1 MQEVRPGQPSPRQR
15 TEGDRSYGTRRTAR
29 PPRAAV
35 ARRARVAYE
44 VVRLAACAKDRETL
58 LDSVTRLLARGLYP
72 ESVGFLLADPVGG
85 SWTVHPSYHCP
96 AVKLPAA
103 SASVPSAKA
112 GVLPE
117 AASRLRLAI
126 HVRSRLAGW
135 LCVESA
141 RSRRFGPADRYLAG
155 VVAQAVALAW
165 ERLEYEKSAR
175 RLRRELAACTTLGR
189 TLMRSLE
196 LEELLRSLHRA
207 VLRLVRGDGLMVA
220 LLDEEEDRLLVPLA
234 VTGEGRLPPFSYSA
248 GEAELTAWMVREG
261 KPVLV
266 GDLLEQ
272 APTLPARPRFPGDA
286 ARSWMGVPLRA
297 RRRRLGGLAVY
308 ALRPH
313 AFGQADLELLVKLA
327 DPVALAIDNAR
338 RYQRQEAGRRLAA
351 TLLET
356 FRVVGSSLRLE
367 EVLRR
372 ILDQLRRVVPYTS
385 ASVQRRRGDE
395 LEIIACHGFPHPE
408 EILGLRFSIHGNN
421 PNRHVVQSR
430 RPVRFADV
438 HQFFPAFQE
447 PRHRHIRSW
456 LGVPLLYKDEVVGM
470 ITLDRDQ
477 VDAFTRQ
484 DEAIA
489 MAFASQV
496 AVALE
501 NAALYEEAER
511 RALTDG
517 LTGLYNNRWF
527 YATLEQELSRG
538 YPVSLIMFDIDDFKQ
553 YNDRYG
559 HLAGDDLLRELGEL
573 VRREVRISD
582 QVARYGG
589 EEFAVIL
596 PRADL
601 EVGRQVAMRLCAA
614 VRAHRFHP
622 PAAPGISA
630 NGSQPTA
637 GGLGSSVTISVG
649 LATYPRHGATVKEL
663 VQAADMALL
672 AAKREGKDR
681 ICVAV

>member
-1 MQEVRPGQPSPRQR
+1 M
-15 TEGDRSYGTRRTAR
+15 AR
-29 PPRAAV
+29 L
-35 ARRARVAYE
+35 ARLAYE
-44 VVRLAACAKDRETL
+44 IAHLAAGAKDPETL
-58 LDSVTRLLARGLYP
+58 LDSVTRLLAGDLYP
-72 ESVGFLLADPVGG
+72 ESVGFLLAGPDGG

-96 AVKLPAA
+96 GVRLPAGT
-103 SASVPSAKA
+103 SVPAPQA
-112 GVLPE
+112 GVLPQ
-117 AASRLRLAI
+117 AASRLRVAI

-135 LCVESA
+135 LCVEST
-141 RSRRFGPADRYLAG
+141 RPRRFGPADRYLAG

-220 LLDEEEDRLLVPLA
+220 LLDEEENRLLVPLA
-234 VTGEGRLPPFSYSA
+234 VTAEGRLPPFSYPA

-261 KPVLV
+261 EPVLV

-272 APTLPARPRFPGDA
+272 SPTLPARPRFPGDA

-308 ALRPH
+308 AVRPH
-313 AFGQADLELLVKLA
+313 AFVQADLELLVKLA
-327 DPVALAIDNAR
+327 DPIALAIDNAR

-421 PNRHVVQSR
+421 PNRYVVQSR

-527 YATLEQELSRG
+527 YATLEKELGRG

-573 VRREVRISD
+573 VRREVRVSD

-601 EVGRQVAMRLCAA
+601 EAGRQVAMRLCAA

-622 PAAPGISA
+622 PRGPGVSA
-630 NGSQPTA
+630 NGSQPMV
-637 GGLGSSVTISVG
+637 GGSPGSSVTISVG

-681 ICVAV
+681 VCVAG